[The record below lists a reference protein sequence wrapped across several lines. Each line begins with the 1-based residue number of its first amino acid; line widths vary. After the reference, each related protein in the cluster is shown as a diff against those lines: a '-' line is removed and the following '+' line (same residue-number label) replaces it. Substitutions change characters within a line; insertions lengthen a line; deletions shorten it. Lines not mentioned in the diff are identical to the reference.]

1 MRRIKE
7 LWLDFKVKY
16 KKNPAWYW
24 LLLSLFTFFLLP
36 EYVSPFILFAAFIIF
51 KRQWTREGRLAKVG
65 NLGKIEMALM
75 GLMLLSTLWSPT
87 KLDTLGSAGLWWAVI
102 LIQVMIF
109 NLARTKEKVKKVIT
123 AVVASAAL
131 NGLVGTAQI
140 LTFILSVNHIISPR
154 LVLVTPFYRY
164 LDVLVYKALPF
175 SISTSMWAQRA
186 SGFFSNPNLLATFM
200 IVAFPLAGYLFL
212 NASSRAS
219 KIRYFLAI
227 TCITAG
233 MASTM
238 SRAGCYVILAS
249 WVVLFVVY
257 IKHHRAETLAV
268 FIPTAGTTI
277 PSLLIRYG
285 KISIYPADLDMAE
298 IMNYIPYIPELIPID
313 GMEAIQSS
321 QVHFDIWKSL
331 ADYLIH
337 HVPAFLFGTGFGCEQ
352 TGHILYEQYQLNKP
366 HAHNVIIEFWAE
378 LGIVGVILLAV
389 IIVYAIGK
397 LLEIKQHD
405 FKALTIVVAVMT
417 SLISLMIFGLS
428 DFIFNSPKQIIQLM
442 ILLGLTQALSY
453 NYEKRLIHTATDLS
467 KVARDDWDSLVNQ

>member
-7 LWLDFKVKY
+7 YWLDYKIKY
-16 KKNPAWYW
+16 RKNPAWYW
-24 LLLSLFTFFLLP
+24 LLFSLFTFFILP

-65 NLGKIEMALM
+65 NLGKLEMVLM
-75 GLMLLSTLWSPT
+75 GLMLVSVLWSPT

-109 NLARTKEKVKKVIT
+109 NLAKTKEKVKKVIT

-131 NGLVGTAQI
+131 NGLVGAVQI
-140 LTFILSVNHIISPR
+140 ITFILSINYVISPK

-164 LDVLVYKALPF
+164 LDTAVYKALPF
-175 SISTSMWAQRA
+175 QISTSMWAQRA

-200 IVAFPLAGYLFL
+200 IVAFPLASYLFL
-212 NASSRAS
+212 NASSKAS

-249 WVVLFVVY
+249 WIVLFIVY
-257 IKHHRAETLAV
+257 IKRHRMETLSV
-268 FIPTAGTTI
+268 LIPTAGTTI
-277 PSLLIRYG
+277 PSLLVRYG
-285 KISIYPADLDMAE
+285 KISIYPADLDLTN
-298 IMNYIPYIPELIPID
+298 IMDYIPYMPEYIPID

-331 ADYLIH
+331 IDYLIH
-337 HVPAFLFGTGFGCEQ
+337 HVPALLFGTGFGCEQ
-352 TGHILYEQYQLNKP
+352 TGHILLEQYQLSKP
-366 HAHNVIIEFWAE
+366 HAHNFLIEFWTE
-378 LGIVGVILLAV
+378 LGLIGVILLFV
-389 IIVYAIGK
+389 IIAYAIGK
-397 LLEIKQHD
+397 LLEINLGD
-405 FKALTIVVAVMT
+405 FKSLTIVIAVIT
-417 SLISLMIFGLS
+417 SLASLLIFGLS
-428 DFIFNSPKQIIQLM
+428 DYIFNSPKQIILLM
-442 ILLGLTQALSY
+442 ILLGLTQAISY
-453 NYEKRLIHTATDLS
+453 NYEKRLIHTATDLG
-467 KVARDDWDSLVNQ
+467 KIAMDDLEQIINQ